1 MVTLHG
7 LAIPIT
13 GLVVALVV
21 LIPTTSTHKLAA
33 AEAVLVDQE
42 RLAVAHRAKV
52 TTAGLVQAFTTTLS
66 AAVVVLVLLGRPH
79 LIPVNPVMVVL
90 V

>member
-7 LAIPIT
+7 LAISIT
-13 GLVVALVV
+13 GLAVALVV

-33 AEAVLVDQE
+33 AEAVLPDQE
-42 RLAVAHRAKV
+42 RLEVAHRAKV
-52 TTAGLVQAFTTTLS
+52 TTAGLVQVFTTTLS
-66 AAVVVLVLLGRPH
+66 AAVEVLVLLVRPH
-79 LIPVNPVMVVL
+79 LVPLNPVLVVL